1 MNNDLISVIV
11 PVYNVSNYLRKCIDS
26 ILQQSYQNIEVILV
40 DDGSTDASKEICD
53 FYEKS
58 DSRVI
63 CYHKENGG
71 LSDARNFGIKKSHG
85 KYLVFVDSDDYI
97 SDKMVEKLY
106 QLIHQFHV
114 KIGVVGFDF
123 VYEKNKRKKEKY
135 KKNSV
140 YRLDKK
146 RALEHLFSDNSKIG
160 NYAWNKIYE
169 KELFAKVEYPIGMN
183 MEDLGTTYLLLD
195 QVDFI
200 AVNEEKLYH
209 YFQRENSIL
218 HSVNKKLK
226 SDKFE
231 LANKRFEYFLKHH
244 KDYEMNYYSIIAVS
258 LDCYPYLSQYL
269 RQNAQKIIKNKKYKK
284 SFWKYANLKEK
295 IKFMI
300 FNLDEKLFYQVF
312 NQGKGRKE
320 NG

>member
-11 PVYNVSNYLRKCIDS
+11 PVYNVSNYLRKCVDS
-26 ILQQSYQNIEVILV
+26 ILNQSYQNIEVILV
-40 DDGSTDASKEICD
+40 DDGSTDDSKEICD

-63 CYHKENGG
+63 SYHKENGG
-71 LSDARNFGIKKSHG
+71 LSDARNFGIKKAHG
-85 KYLVFVDSDDYI
+85 KYLVFIDSDDYI
-97 SDKMVEKLY
+97 SDKMIEKLY

-114 KIGVVGFDF
+114 RIGVVGFDF
-123 VYEKNKRKKEKY
+123 VYEEKKSKKEKS

-140 YRLDKK
+140 YVLDKK
-146 RALEHLFSDNSKIG
+146 RALENLFRDNSEIG

-169 KELFAKVEYPIGMN
+169 KELFAKVEYPIGRN

-195 QVDFI
+195 QVDNI

-209 YFQRENSIL
+209 YFQRKNSIL
-218 HSVNKKLK
+218 HRVNEKLK

-244 KDYEMNYYSIIAVS
+244 KDYDINYYSIIAVS

-269 RQNAQKIIKNKKYKK
+269 KQKAENIIKNKKYKK
-284 SFWKYANLKEK
+284 SFWQYANLKEK

-300 FNLDEKLFYQVF
+300 FHIDEKLFYQLF
-312 NQGKGRKE
+312 NKGEGRKK